1 MPWAF
6 LILHI
11 RLSNGKLRYTKS
23 FIIFLSMPFGGAYPS
38 KKRNLIFMIQGEDD
52 FGDGG
57 KNHDTKI
64 KKTLVK

>member
-1 MPWAF
+1 M
-6 LILHI
+6 
-11 RLSNGKLRYTKS
+11 Y
-23 FIIFLSMPFGGAYPS
+23 FLSMPFGGAYPS

-57 KNHDTKI
+57 KNHDTKN

>member
-1 MPWAF
+1 M
-6 LILHI
+6 
-11 RLSNGKLRYTKS
+11 Y
-23 FIIFLSMPFGGAYPS
+23 FLSMPFGGAYPS